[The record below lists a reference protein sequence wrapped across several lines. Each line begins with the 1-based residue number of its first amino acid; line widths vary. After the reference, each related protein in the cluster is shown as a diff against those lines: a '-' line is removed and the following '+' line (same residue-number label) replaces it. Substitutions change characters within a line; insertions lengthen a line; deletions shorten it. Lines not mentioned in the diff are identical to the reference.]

1 MELLNMDPD
10 VVEELYKVASI
21 NLSPNS
27 PGQVRLYLPIRLFI
41 LSCCI
46 LSVCFRSFMLD
57 SRRRLSSSTYYDLG

>member
-27 PGQVRLYLPIRLFI
+27 PGQVCYVGIYLPISPL
-41 LSCCI
+41 LLHTLC
-46 LSVCFRSFMLD
+46 
-57 SRRRLSSSTYYDLG
+57 